1 MNYGMYDYCSLRDAL
16 RIDAVYEGVKKFCYG
31 ELFEDLVKKG
41 YKNDARRITNSLVRG
56 YFEQDIVIDSFENL
70 RKELKQ
76 QDKFLHIR
84 NFGNTCLY
92 ILQKEYATE
101 PDVQV
106 GLTKDEF
113 IKNLP
118 VITRQMLKIEGRDE
132 YFTTSEQIE
141 ASIRA
146 RQLGVKLEV
155 VVFKYKLEEE

>member
-1 MNYGMYDYCSLRDAL
+1 MNYDEYCSLRDGL
-16 RIDAVYEGVKKFCYG
+16 RIDTVYEGVKNFCYG

-41 YKNDARRITNSLVRG
+41 YKNHARQITNSLARG
-56 YFEQDIVIDSFENL
+56 YYTEDLVIDSFENL

-76 QDKFLHIR
+76 PDKFLNIR
-84 NFGNTCLY
+84 NFGETSLY
-92 ILQKEYATE
+92 ILQKEYSTE
-101 PDVQV
+101 PDVQI